1 MKQKP
6 ALTVPALGAL
16 LAASLVAIGATGS
29 ESQLQADWVKA
40 HFGTNFT

>member
-16 LAASLVAIGATGS
+16 LAASLVAFGAAGN
-29 ESQLQADWVKA
+29 ESNSQADWVAA